1 MAVETLR
8 AVETLQW
15 GATGN
20 PLEVIPG
27 EVCLFL
33 ADEDGLTH
41 GYGYGDGWSMIFG
54 SAQGEIVLEV
64 GQWITKLSDGS
75 IIVENERPFGAK
87 LFDAK
92 HFRDNVLPG
101 IRAVADRR
109 KALEAA
115 TERHLAEQELNPKL
129 APISGVPWS

>member
-1 MAVETLR
+1 MVVEQLT

-33 ADEDGLTH
+33 ADEDGLTY

-64 GQWITKLSDGS
+64 GQWVTKLSNGS
-75 IIVENERPFGAK
+75 VIVEDEQPQGVP
-87 LFDAK
+87 LFDALR
-92 HFRDNVLPG
+92 FRDNVLPG
-101 IRAVADRR
+101 IRARAELR
-109 KALEAA
+109 ESAA
-115 TERHLAEQELNPKL
+115 TPK
-129 APISGVPWS
+129 V